1 MSTTTPDRPTPPVPA
16 HAALA
21 TIRTAAAALAVLAGG
36 LAAQL
41 WRYDALLGGRVAR
54 AAIPHDDR
62 GWRWPHFV
70 ANGVSLAGGTLIAPA
85 LLLTLAAVLSVRA
98 GRWRPLLGAGAAV
111 LLVGVCL
118 AVGKGLAGG
127 SAISGPATTSVVC
140 WGAAAWLLRHQ
151 VRTPLRHALHW
162 LAASAVLTVGISQLY
177 LGHPLPALLASW
189 LLGALVLAVLAL
201 LALGSGRAGLR
212 ARERRPAQHER

>member
-1 MSTTTPDRPTPPVPA
+1 MSTTTPDRPTPPAPA

-41 WRYDALLGGRVAR
+41 WRHDALLGGKVAR
-54 AAIPHDDR
+54 SAIPHDDR
-62 GWRWPHFV
+62 AWRWPHFV

-111 LLVGVCL
+111 LLVAVCL

-162 LAASAVLTVGISQLY
+162 LAASAALTIGIAQLY

-189 LLGALVLAVLAL
+189 LVGALVLAVLAL
-201 LALGSGRAGLR
+201 LARGSGGARLR
-212 ARERRPAQHER
+212 IQE